1 MRSSLIVS
9 FVLSLCVT
17 TLHIFALVL
26 IFKVKKNN
34 LMGNQK
40 YLIAGLSIAEMS
52 YGMIKC
58 TKDALLFCN
67 IGGEDTD
74 TILQHLTIT
83 ATFTNYILLMTFITL
98 DRMFVIRLNIKYS
111 LYWSPQKTFILIAV
125 TLLVSSFTFIC
136 FLAMFLTKRVTFEKY
151 IFLYIGT
158 TLQLVYLIIVAIT
171 YYYIIKLLRKNRK
184 ERTKIKTQLNCP
196 YISAKSKGTNN
207 LLKNRFYI
215 IYPSMIIA
223 TFILFMVLPTFI
235 IGLVDEYI
243 YPLTNEARQTV
254 RVLYPIGFIIDP
266 LLYIFNLDVIRK
278 RARQIFTC
286 WRKK

>member
-1 MRSSLIVS
+1 M
-9 FVLSLCVT
+9 CVT
-17 TLHIFALVL
+17 ALHIFALVL

-40 YLIAGLSIAEMS
+40 YLIAGLSIAEML
-52 YGMIKC
+52 YGVIKC
-58 TKDALLFCN
+58 TKDALLFYN

-83 ATFTNYILLMTFITL
+83 ATFTNYVLLMTFITL

-111 LYWSPQKTFILIAV
+111 LYWSPKKTFILIAV
-125 TLLVSSFTFIC
+125 TLLFSAFTFIC
-136 FLAMFLTKRVTFEKY
+136 FLVVFLTKRVTFEKY

-158 TLQLVYLIIVAIT
+158 TLQLLYLIIVAIT
-171 YYYIIKLLRKNRK
+171 YYYIIKLLRNNRK
-184 ERTKIKTQLNCP
+184 ERTKTKVQLKCTC
-196 YISAKSKGTNN
+196 ISANNN

-223 TFILFMVLPTFI
+223 SFILFMVLPTFI
-235 IGLVDEYI
+235 IGLVNEHI
-243 YPLTNEARQTV
+243 YPLTNEASQTV

-278 RARQIFTC
+278 RARRIFTC

>member
-1 MRSSLIVS
+1 MRLSLIVS
-9 FVLSLCVT
+9 FALSMCVT
-17 TLHIFALVL
+17 ALHIFALVL

-40 YLIAGLSIAEMS
+40 YLIAGLSIAEML
-52 YGMIKC
+52 YGVIKC
-58 TKDALLFCN
+58 TKDALLFYN

-111 LYWSPQKTFILIAV
+111 LYWSPKKTFILIAV
-125 TLLVSSFTFIC
+125 TLLFSAFTFIC
-136 FLAMFLTKRVTFEKY
+136 FLVVFLTKRVIFEKY

-158 TLQLVYLIIVAIT
+158 TLQLLYLIIVAIT
-171 YYYIIKLLRKNRK
+171 YYYIIKLLRNNRK
-184 ERTKIKTQLNCP
+184 ERTKTKVQLKCTC
-196 YISAKSKGTNN
+196 ISANNN

-223 TFILFMVLPTFI
+223 SFILFMVLPTFI
-235 IGLVDEYI
+235 IGLVNEYI
-243 YPLTNEARQTV
+243 YSLTNEASQTV

-278 RARQIFTC
+278 RARRIFTC

>member
-1 MRSSLIVS
+1 
-9 FVLSLCVT
+9 
-17 TLHIFALVL
+17 
-26 IFKVKKNN
+26 
-34 LMGNQK
+34 MGNQK
-40 YLIAGLSIAEMS
+40 YLIAGLSIAEML
-52 YGMIKC
+52 YGVIKC
-58 TKDALLFCN
+58 TKDALLFYN

-111 LYWSPQKTFILIAV
+111 LYWSPKKTFILIAV
-125 TLLVSSFTFIC
+125 TLLFSAFTFIC
-136 FLAMFLTKRVTFEKY
+136 FLVVFLTKRVIFEKY

-158 TLQLVYLIIVAIT
+158 TLQLLYLIIVAIT

-184 ERTKIKTQLNCP
+184 ERTKIKAQLKCTC
-196 YISAKSKGTNN
+196 ISAKSNENNN

-223 TFILFMVLPTFI
+223 SFILFMVLPTFI
-235 IGLVDEYI
+235 IGLVNEYI
-243 YPLTNEARQTV
+243 YSLTNEASQTV
-254 RVLYPIGFIIDP
+254 RVLYPVGFIIDP

-278 RARQIFTC
+278 RARRIFTC

>member
-1 MRSSLIVS
+1 
-9 FVLSLCVT
+9 
-17 TLHIFALVL
+17 
-26 IFKVKKNN
+26 
-34 LMGNQK
+34 MGNQK
-40 YLIAGLSIAEMS
+40 YLIAGLSIAEML
-52 YGMIKC
+52 YGVIKC
-58 TKDALLFCN
+58 TKDALLFYN

-111 LYWSPQKTFILIAV
+111 LYWSPKKTFILIAV
-125 TLLVSSFTFIC
+125 TLLFSAFTFIC
-136 FLAMFLTKRVTFEKY
+136 FLVVFLTKRVTFEKY

-158 TLQLVYLIIVAIT
+158 TLQLLYLIIVAIT

-184 ERTKIKTQLNCP
+184 ERTKIKAQLKCTC
-196 YISAKSKGTNN
+196 ISAKSNENNN

-215 IYPSMIIA
+215 LYPSMIIA
-223 TFILFMVLPTFI
+223 SFILFMVLPTFI
-235 IGLVDEYI
+235 IGLVNEHI
-243 YPLTNEARQTV
+243 YPLTNEASQTV

-278 RARQIFTC
+278 RARRIFTC

>member
-1 MRSSLIVS
+1 MRLSLIVS
-9 FVLSLCVT
+9 FALSMCVT
-17 TLHIFALVL
+17 ALHIFALVL

-40 YLIAGLSIAEMS
+40 YLIAGLSIAEML
-52 YGMIKC
+52 YGVIKC
-58 TKDALLFCN
+58 TKDALLFYN

-83 ATFTNYILLMTFITL
+83 ATFTNYVLLMAFITL

-111 LYWSPQKTFILIAV
+111 LYWSPKKTFILIAV
-125 TLLVSSFTFIC
+125 TLLFSAFTFIC
-136 FLAMFLTKRVTFEKY
+136 FLVVFLTKRVTFEKY

-158 TLQLVYLIIVAIT
+158 TLQLLYLIIVAIT
-171 YYYIIKLLRKNRK
+171 YYYIIKLLRNNRK
-184 ERTKIKTQLNCP
+184 ERTKTKVQLKCTC
-196 YISAKSKGTNN
+196 ISANNN

-223 TFILFMVLPTFI
+223 SFILFMVLPTFI
-235 IGLVDEYI
+235 IGLVNEYI
-243 YPLTNEARQTV
+243 YSLTNEASQTV

-278 RARQIFTC
+278 RARRIFTC

>member
-1 MRSSLIVS
+1 M
-9 FVLSLCVT
+9 CVT
-17 TLHIFALVL
+17 ALHIFALVL

-40 YLIAGLSIAEMS
+40 YLIAGLSIAEML
-52 YGMIKC
+52 YGVIKC
-58 TKDALLFCN
+58 TKDALLFYN

-111 LYWSPQKTFILIAV
+111 LYWSPKKTFILIAV
-125 TLLVSSFTFIC
+125 TLLFSAFTFIC
-136 FLAMFLTKRVTFEKY
+136 FLVVFLTKRVIFEKY

-158 TLQLVYLIIVAIT
+158 TLQLLYLIIVAIT
-171 YYYIIKLLRKNRK
+171 YYYIIKLLRNNRK
-184 ERTKIKTQLNCP
+184 ERTKTKVQLKCTC
-196 YISAKSKGTNN
+196 ISANNN

-223 TFILFMVLPTFI
+223 SFILFMVLPTFI
-235 IGLVDEYI
+235 IGLVNEHI
-243 YPLTNEARQTV
+243 YPLTNEASQTV

-278 RARQIFTC
+278 RARRIFTC

>member
-1 MRSSLIVS
+1 MRLSLIVS
-9 FVLSLCVT
+9 FVLSMCVT
-17 TLHIFALVL
+17 ALHIFALVL

-40 YLIAGLSIAEMS
+40 YLIAGLSIAEML
-52 YGMIKC
+52 YGVIKC
-58 TKDALLFCN
+58 TKDALLFYN

-111 LYWSPQKTFILIAV
+111 LYWSPKKTFILIAV
-125 TLLVSSFTFIC
+125 TLLFSAFTFIC
-136 FLAMFLTKRVTFEKY
+136 FLVVFLTKRVAFEKY

-158 TLQLVYLIIVAIT
+158 TLQLLYLIIVAIT

-184 ERTKIKTQLNCP
+184 ERTKIKVQLKCTC
-196 YISAKSKGTNN
+196 ISAKSNENNN

-223 TFILFMVLPTFI
+223 SFILFMVLPTFI
-235 IGLVDEYI
+235 IGLVNEYI
-243 YPLTNEARQTV
+243 YPLTNEASQTV

-278 RARQIFTC
+278 RARRIFTC

>member
-1 MRSSLIVS
+1 MRLSLIVS
-9 FVLSLCVT
+9 FVLSMCVT
-17 TLHIFALVL
+17 ALHIFALVL

-40 YLIAGLSIAEMS
+40 YLIAGLSIAEML
-52 YGMIKC
+52 YGVIKC
-58 TKDALLFCN
+58 TKDALLFYN

-111 LYWSPQKTFILIAV
+111 LYWSPKKTFILIAV
-125 TLLVSSFTFIC
+125 TLLFSAFTFIC
-136 FLAMFLTKRVTFEKY
+136 FLVVFLTKRVIFEKY

-158 TLQLVYLIIVAIT
+158 TLQLLYLIIVAIT
-171 YYYIIKLLRKNRK
+171 YYYIIKLLRNNRK
-184 ERTKIKTQLNCP
+184 ERTKTKVQLKCTC
-196 YISAKSKGTNN
+196 ISANNN

-223 TFILFMVLPTFI
+223 SFILFMVLPTFI
-235 IGLVDEYI
+235 IGLVNEYI
-243 YPLTNEARQTV
+243 YSLTNEASQTV

-278 RARQIFTC
+278 RARRIFTC